1 MEPIMKYVV
10 LALALLFCSC
20 QSGNIKMIDKYED
33 KAFVDV
39 PSHVEAIE
47 VNGRVVRAGFSSG
60 SSITIEIP
68 VGRTELVFRFYKIY
82 ETQHGDDHEKIYS
95 DKMTAVFLAEKN
107 NHYQPITPEPDS
119 IDAAKESL
127 KSMKGYVIHK
137 ESGTKIDAIQ
147 GVLEERYHGI
157 RIMKP
162 YEEMKHWWKKSTQ
175 KEKDD
180 FLKWTKSQ

>member
-1 MEPIMKYVV
+1 MT
-10 LALALLFCSC
+10 
-20 QSGNIKMIDKYED
+20 DKYED
-33 KAFVDV
+33 KAFVEV

-47 VNGRVVRAGFSSG
+47 VNGRVVRSG
-60 SSITIEIP
+60 LSMGGAATIEIP
-68 VGRTELVFRFYKIY
+68 VGRTELVFRFYRIY
-82 ETQHGDDHEKIYS
+82 ETQHGDDYEKVFS

-107 NHYQPITPEPDS
+107 NHYQSVTANPDNRD
-119 IDAAKESL
+119 DAKKSL
-127 KSMKGYVIHK
+127 KSMKGYVLHK

-147 GVLEERYHGI
+147 GVIEERYHGI

-162 YEEMKHWWKKSTQ
+162 YEEMKHWWKKATQ